1 MLAPELRLE
10 PLMIPYLE
18 LCDAIDRWRARV
30 NGEPVDAPTPA
41 FEAQAPEPAAAP
53 IEDEGMTPQA
63 IAPENTNEIDIDS
76 VDVVEG

>member
-1 MLAPELRLE
+1 
-10 PLMIPYLE
+10 MIPYLE

-30 NGEPVDAPTPA
+30 NGEPVDAAPPAPGYEAPTPA
-41 FEAQAPEPAAAP
+41 VEAAAT
-53 IEDEGMTPQA
+53 DEGMTPHV

>member
-1 MLAPELRLE
+1 
-10 PLMIPYLE
+10 MIPYLE

-30 NGEPVDAPTPA
+30 NGEPVDAAPPA
-41 FEAQAPEPAAAP
+41 PAYEAPAVAEAAA
-53 IEDEGMTPQA
+53 DEGMTPNA